1 MSITALYHLQS
12 FKNLEV
18 IWFFFNILGLNISIY
33 TLPRSIFYVSGIG
46 YVFKFQIP
54 SEGDSVWFLFL
65 SFHRKRWVQIAS
77 SRNLCALIRDLE
89 TYVGEGKQR
98 AVAFLSCFLKN
109 LFYWNIVDLQC
120 CVSFWCI
127 AKWFSYTYTASQVV
141 LVVKNLPANA
151 GDVRGKDPIP
161 GWGRSP
167 REGHGSP
174 LQYSCLE
181 HPRHVDWHATV
192 FRVAK
197 SWTWLKWLNT
207 TIPNSQSILL
217 LSWKPQV
224 CLLCLWICFCFIDVF
239 CVIF

>member
-127 AKWFSYTYTASQVV
+127 AKWFIYIYVYIYQFSSVARSCIYISVQFSSVARSCPTLCDPTNCSTPGLPVRHQLPELTQTHVHRVSDAIQPSHPLSSPSPPAPDPSQHQS
-141 LVVKNLPANA
+141 LFQ
-151 GDVRGKDPIP
+151 
-161 GWGRSP
+161 W
-167 REGHGSP
+167 
-174 LQYSCLE
+174 
-181 HPRHVDWHATV
+181 VDSSHA
-192 FRVAK
+192 VAK
-197 SWTWLKWLNT
+197 VLEFEL
-207 TIPNSQSILL
+207 
-217 LSWKPQV
+217 
-224 CLLCLWICFCFIDVF
+224 
-239 CVIF
+239 